1 MLGHAHGVFGSE
13 VIAQHKSYRQDEH
26 IVKLYVTGFV
36 VVHNPQNTYRK
47 HQQGKTNTLC
57 LHLIHVHK
65 VDHGGYD
72 YDSPTNAHKAAER
85 PGQKP
90 YEHKNQ
96 QLGYAKIHY
105 LIFERMYFYFQAMHK
120 N

>member
-1 MLGHAHGVFGSE
+1 
-13 VIAQHKSYRQDEH
+13 
-26 IVKLYVTGFV
+26 
-36 VVHNPQNTYRK
+36 
-47 HQQGKTNTLC
+47 
-57 LHLIHVHK
+57 VHK

-72 YDSPTNAHKAAER
+72 YDSPTNAHKAAKR
-85 PGQKP
+85 PGHKP